1 MMKYILFLSLWCG
14 LSVLAAGTL
23 DAQDRIFLRQ
33 GRIIEAKVIE
43 ITSTTVRFH
52 RSDNLEGPIY
62 AYEVCDIDYIRL
74 ANGTVERF
82 SPCSG
87 KVTLGTR
94 THRGQPGQV
103 ERSVLTLETGLNAYI
118 QYTGGSN
125 FLMNNQPVTMLVA
138 RSYVQAYCPEALPQ
152 FEKGRELIVT
162 GVPLVWIGTLVGTA
176 GLTLAIVN
184 TVDRDVHY
192 VSMYNTYDNGPK
204 RSPAGGWMLFGLG
217 AMSGIIGAV
226 NINQAANHF
235 GPAIR
240 QYNDK
245 LGFYGVAP
253 PPQPKPAWSMSVE
266 PMGLG
271 AAVTVRF

>member
-23 DAQDRIFLRQ
+23 GAQDRIFLRQ
-33 GRIIEAKVIE
+33 GRIIEAKVLE

-87 KVTLGTR
+87 KVTPAAR
-94 THRGQPGQV
+94 ARRGQPGQV

-118 QYTGGSN
+118 QYTGGS
-125 FLMNNQPVTMLVA
+125 FFFMNNHRVTMLVA

-152 FEKGRELIVT
+152 FDKGRELIAT
-162 GVPLVWIGTLVGTA
+162 GVPLAWIGGLVGTT
-176 GLTLAIVN
+176 GFTLAIVN
-184 TVDRDVHY
+184 TFDRDVSYSAGH
-192 VSMYNTYDNGPK
+192 VYDNGPK
-204 RSPAGGWMLFGLG
+204 RSPVGGWMLFGLG
-217 AMSGIIGAV
+217 TVGGIIGAV
-226 NINQAANHF
+226 NINRAANHF

-271 AAVTVRF
+271 AAITVRF